1 MIRRPPR
8 STRTDTLFP
17 YTTLFRSDGL
27 IIFAGRAD
35 EMIKTAGYRVSPS
48 EIEEAAM
55 STGAVAECAAFGVA
69 DERLGQ
75 AIHLVARAA
84 AGLAEAD
91 AEDRLIHALRRELHA
106 FMQRWEGEQAE
117 RPALMAT

>member
-1 MIRRPPR
+1 
-8 STRTDTLFP
+8 
-17 YTTLFRSDGL
+17 
-27 IIFAGRAD
+27 
-35 EMIKTAGYRVSPS
+35 MIKTAGYRVSPS

-91 AEDRLIHALRRELHA
+91 AEDRLIHALRRELPA
-106 FMQRWEGEQAE
+106 FMQPQRIVWRTELPRNPNGDRQST
-117 RPALMAT
+117 RLNSSH